1 MGRTLNDGD
10 SVMATIIGELIPL
23 AAFIFLGAV
32 ILVPFYLR
40 HKERMRMQDIVRS
53 SVEQG
58 HSAPTE
64 LIQALQL
71 RGNGRLPAS
80 PERDLRRGIFWLAW
94 AVACLAAAGLTY
106 YYDPSDDGPG
116 VLMALAAFPG
126 FIGLAYLIVWF
137 AGRNRPQA

>member
-1 MGRTLNDGD
+1 
-10 SVMATIIGELIPL
+10 MATIIGELIPL

-40 HKERMRMQDIVRS
+40 HQERMKMQDIVRS

-80 PERDLRRGIFWLAW
+80 PSAICGAASSGSPGRWPVSRLRASPIITTPPTTVRA
-94 AVACLAAAGLTY
+94 
-106 YYDPSDDGPG
+106 S
-116 VLMALAAFPG
+116 
-126 FIGLAYLIVWF
+126 
-137 AGRNRPQA
+137 